1 MKKFLSL
8 LIVLSIVLL
17 PNVFA
22 EELISATATE
32 SNAGEI
38 VVTGKAKTAVVA
50 VDVIIKDE
58 AGNLVKLVTTGVQDD
73 DSFEAKV
80 TLAPKKYFISV
91 ADYNGGKMIELVVE
105 PDGEAAT
112 ASGKVKNAA
121 TYDPIII
128 SVAIL
133 AVSVAGI
140 VGSTVYFVKSKQ
152 K

>member
-1 MKKFLSL
+1 MKRFLSL

-38 VVTGKAKTAVVA
+38 TVTGKAKTAVIA

-58 AGNLVKLVTTGVQDD
+58 DGNLVKLVTTGVQDD
-73 DSFEAKV
+73 DSFESKV

-91 ADYNGGKMIELVVE
+91 ADYNGGKKIELVVE
-105 PDGEAAT
+105 PDG
-112 ASGKVKNAA
+112 KVKNVE

-128 SVAIL
+128 NVAIL

-140 VGSTVYFVKSKQ
+140 VGGTVYFVKSKQ